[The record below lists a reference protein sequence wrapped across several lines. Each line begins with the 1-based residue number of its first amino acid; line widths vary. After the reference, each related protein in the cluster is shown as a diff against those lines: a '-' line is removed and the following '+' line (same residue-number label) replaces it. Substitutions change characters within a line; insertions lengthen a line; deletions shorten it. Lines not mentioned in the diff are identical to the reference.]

1 MQLLDFQEFANSHLQ
16 INRRANDLVVIA
28 NNTIIKGSPFMCFF
42 PRYSSVSHPCVARY
56 ASRGKGV
63 KFSINSQSR
72 CKGTTNI

>member
-28 NNTIIKGSPFMCFF
+28 NNTIIKGSPIMCFF
-42 PRYSSVSHPCVARY
+42 PRYSSVSHPCGARY

-63 KFSINSQSR
+63 KISIILQSR

>member
-42 PRYSSVSHPCVARY
+42 PRYSSVSHPCGARY

-63 KFSINSQSR
+63 KISINLQSR